1 MNDHPASLV
10 PAFDSKVT
18 LEDSH
23 FDDVDDGCDGND
35 DDDDDDNDGGYKERE
50 KSGCAKLQAQQAKTN
65 KSFFCSCAHTKRPST
80 IHIHKHH
87 LPSNTPT

>member
-35 DDDDDDNDGGYKERE
+35 DDDNDGGYKERE

-65 KSFFCSCAHTKRPST
+65 KSFFLLVCPHQTSIHHPHTQTPST
-80 IHIHKHH
+80 
-87 LPSNTPT
+87 

>member
-23 FDDVDDGCDGND
+23 LMMMLMMTVMAMITMVVIKNVKRVVVRSYRRSRQRQTKVFFARVPTPNVHPKHG
-35 DDDDDDNDGGYKERE
+35 
-50 KSGCAKLQAQQAKTN
+50 LQ
-65 KSFFCSCAHTKRPST
+65 C
-80 IHIHKHH
+80 
-87 LPSNTPT
+87 